1 MKSYSSLWVHLIW
14 TTKDRVPLLHKNFR
28 VSLFRYTKQRAQ
40 QKEIVVDTINGIEDH
55 VHCLVRLKA
64 TQSIAQI
71 VKQLKGSSSRWIS
84 SKNVIKMPF
93 AWQVGYG
100 AISVSPSEINTV
112 RQYIIHQEKHHST
125 WSLDRE
131 VQQFVGYNEM

>member
-28 VSLFRYTKQRAQ
+28 VSVFRYMKQRAQ
-40 QKEIVVDTINGIEDH
+40 KKDMIVDMINGIEDH
-55 VHCLVRLKA
+55 VHCLVRLKT
-64 TQSIAQI
+64 TQSVARI

-84 SKNVIKMPF
+84 SKNVIKIPF
-93 AWQVGYG
+93 SWQAGYG
-100 AISVSPSEINTV
+100 AISVSPSGIDTV

-125 WSLDRE
+125 WKLEQEID
-131 VQQFVGYNEM
+131 QFERYYNI